1 MRTVLFWRGKRNS
14 GGLAT
19 LDPKSPPFLQTAQKG
34 WGTLKFR
41 WRQCSIGLD
50 RQECPSIWLR
60 TRLCHKR
67 FPLGD
72 LENGNFCLRGL
83 G

>member
-34 WGTLKFR
+34 WGTLK
-41 WRQCSIGLD
+41 
-50 RQECPSIWLR
+50 
-60 TRLCHKR
+60 
-67 FPLGD
+67 
-72 LENGNFCLRGL
+72 CLRVEA
-83 G
+83 